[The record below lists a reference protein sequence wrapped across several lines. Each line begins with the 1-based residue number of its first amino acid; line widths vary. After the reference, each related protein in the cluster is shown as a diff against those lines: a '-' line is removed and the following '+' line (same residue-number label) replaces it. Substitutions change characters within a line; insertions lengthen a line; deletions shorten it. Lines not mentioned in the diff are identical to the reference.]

1 MAALAGMLGK
11 SMAKSMAK
19 SAARKVKSE
28 AEDLKKEAISKARDM
43 ADDLKKEAIAK
54 AKNYRNQAQAKA
66 TNYLDAQ
73 KHRIYETSRGAVYA
87 NTSGGNKNYRPT
99 PVYRNVP
106 GSSVVT
112 PVTQVPQMF
121 TRR

>member
-28 AEDLKKEAISKARDM
+28 ARDM

-106 GSSVVT
+106 GSNVVT

>member
-28 AEDLKKEAISKARDM
+28 ARDM

-54 AKNYRNQAQAKA
+54 AKNYRNQTQAKA

-73 KHRIYETSRGAVYA
+73 KHRIYETARGAVYT
-87 NTSGGNKNYRPT
+87 NTSGGNRNYRPT

-106 GSSVVT
+106 GSNVVT
-112 PVTQVPQMF
+112 PVQQVPQMF
-121 TRR
+121 NRQ

>member
-1 MAALAGMLGK
+1 MAALVGMLGK
-11 SMAKSMAK
+11 SMAKS
-19 SAARKVKSE
+19 AARKFKSE
-28 AEDLKKEAISKARDM
+28 ARDM
-43 ADDLKKEAIAK
+43 ADDLKEEAIAK

-73 KHRIYETSRGAVYA
+73 NHRIYETARGAVYT

-106 GSSVVT
+106 GSNVVT
-112 PVTQVPQMF
+112 PVSQVPQMF
-121 TRR
+121 NRR

>member
-11 SMAKSMAK
+11 SMAKSMA
-19 SAARKVKSE
+19 RKVKSE
-28 AEDLKKEAISKARDM
+28 ARDM

-87 NTSGGNKNYRPT
+87 KTSGGNKNYRPT

>member
-28 AEDLKKEAISKARDM
+28 ARDM

-73 KHRIYETSRGAVYA
+73 KHRIYETGRGAVYT
-87 NTSGGNKNYRPT
+87 NTRGGN
-99 PVYRNVP
+99 RNVP
-106 GSSVVT
+106 GSNVIT
-112 PVTQVPQMF
+112 PVQQVPQMF
-121 TRR
+121 NRQ

>member
-1 MAALAGMLGK
+1 MAALAGM
-11 SMAKSMAK
+11 MAKSMAK
-19 SAARKVKSE
+19 SAARKIKSE
-28 AEDLKKEAISKARDM
+28 AEDM

-73 KHRIYETSRGAVYA
+73 KHRIYETSRGALYA

-99 PVYRNVP
+99 PVYKNVP
-106 GSSVVT
+106 GSNVVT
-112 PVTQVPQMF
+112 PMTQVPQMF
-121 TRR
+121 NRQ